1 MSQPIDV
8 DLPHNLGKDEARRR
22 IANNIHKL
30 EEHIPGGAQVQSGWA
45 GDQLNLDIAAMG
57 QSVIATIDVMETNVH
72 LRVLLPGMLGMFAGL
87 IQGALQKKGNVLLE
101 DHRRLST
108 APAAKLR
115 EEGGMRH
122 FAVIGSGPAGFYT
135 AEALEKAYGE
145 VARIDILD
153 RYPVPYGLIRFG
165 VAPDHQ
171 SLKAV
176 SKRYD
181 KVVESAGVDFIG
193 NVTVGRDVSVD
204 ELLELYDAVILA
216 IGAPHD
222 RKLGIPGEDLPGVV
236 GSAEFVGWYN
246 GHPDFADLDPPLSG
260 THAAVIG
267 NGNVALDC
275 ARILSK
281 TRGEFEGSDIVGH
294 ALDAL
299 DASAIKTVT
308 ILGRRG
314 PHQISMTP
322 KELGELGHLEATLPI
337 VDLSDFPPREADE
350 ALEPGQRKSVTILR
364 EFNDIRANKPKSM
377 IFDFFARPV
386 PLKAT
391 GKPSASSSSAP
402 SLTTRAGHAAP
413 ARPTKS
419 GPRWWSAASAIRRRR
434 WTESPMTSEAAN
446 FSTRA
451 DASPNAFMRSA
462 GRGGDRAG
470 RSAPTARMAMRSP
483 I

>member
-1 MSQPIDV
+1 
-8 DLPHNLGKDEARRR
+8 
-22 IANNIHKL
+22 
-30 EEHIPGGAQVQSGWA
+30 
-45 GDQLNLDIAAMG
+45 
-57 QSVIATIDVMETNVH
+57 
-72 LRVLLPGMLGMFAGL
+72 
-87 IQGALQKKGNVLLE
+87 
-101 DHRRLST
+101 
-108 APAAKLR
+108 
-115 EEGGMRH
+115 MRH

-145 VARIDILD
+145 NARIDILD

-193 NVTVGRDVSVD
+193 NVTIGRDVSVE
-204 ELLELYDAVILA
+204 ELLGLYDAVILA

-246 GHPDFADLDPPLSG
+246 GHPEFAGLDPALGG

-281 TRGEFEGSDIVGH
+281 TRGEFHGSDIVSH

-299 DASAIKTVT
+299 EGSAIQTIT

-314 PHQISMTP
+314 PHQIAMTP
-322 KELGELGHLEATLPI
+322 KELGELGHLEAASPI
-337 VDLSDFPPREADE
+337 VDPADFPPLETDD
-350 ALEPGQRKSVTILR
+350 ALDPGLRKSVTLLR
-364 EFNDIRANKPKSM
+364 GFADTPADPAKPKRM
-377 IFDFFARPV
+377 VFDFFARPV
-386 PLKAT
+386 RIEGEGKAERIIVERTELDENGGARGT
-391 GKPSASSSSAP
+391 GETYEVPAS
-402 SLTTRAGHAAP
+402 LVI
-413 ARPTKS
+413 
-419 GPRWWSAASAIRRRR
+419 SAIGY
-434 WTESPMTSEAAN
+434 
-446 FSTRA
+446 STPPI
-451 DASPNAFMRSA
+451 DGVPYDE
-462 GRGGDRAG
+462 RGGKFQNEGGRIADRLYAVGWARRGPTGTIGTNRPDGYEVADLVAADMAPGGSGDRGGAAG
-470 RSAPTARMAMRSP
+470 LKQLLESRGVMATDYDDWRRDRGKRSRQRPSGLPT
-483 I
+483 